1 MLPSKQYEKK
11 TGQDLQTHP
20 LAAELNRCN
29 SIDGV
34 LDIFQKQADA
44 LDETAK
50 RGQTLMKWLNPTVH
64 VLHTLSATVGRSV
77 SM

>member
-1 MLPSKQYEKK
+1 M

-20 LAAELNRCN
+20 LAAKLGRCN
-29 SIDGV
+29 NTDGV

-50 RGQTLMKWLNPTVH
+50 RDQTLMKWLNPTVH
-64 VLHTLSATVGRSV
+64 VLYALSTTIGGGV
-77 SM
+77 SMVSFPY

>member
-1 MLPSKQYEKK
+1 MRKRQGKTSKRIPLPPSW
-11 TGQDLQTHP
+11 
-20 LAAELNRCN
+20 RCN